1 MKQYDPPFYKVV
13 FFSSA
18 PIGVPFLEQMAKD
31 TRFDI
36 VGVVTAPDRPSG
48 RWLEV
53 KSNVVKETAQQYI
66 EWNLCRYFL
75 LKDSLAQGREEKLQE
90 YGITRSRREDRWVII
105 YGNKDHHERN
115 INLFQSLM
123 VSGPWYFDTRWA
135 YNLIVYKESVFD
147 LQTGEDAAAKEYGR
161 SIGIPEAQL
170 DRSAG
175 SNEKAFDE
183 YIQTPQKINPEKSE
197 EGKQFTEWL
206 KSKDADFFVVIAYGK
221 IMPQAILD
229 IPKLGPINVHP
240 SLLPKFRGA
249 SPIISALLNNETMTG
264 ITIMYMNDKM
274 DEGDEIAKIAFSV
287 DFSWNEADLSK
298 KMEQIW
304 PEFLCNTLWDFGKE
318 HLTRKPQDHTHAT
331 HATKFT
337 KEDGKV
343 DPRNDTL
350 QIIYNKYRA
359 FYRRPKIFFIYNE
372 KRVIIESLVLDQKLF
387 EPNASMVD
395 ENNALHSSIIECI
408 AKPEWKKEMKW
419 SDFVRGYMG

>member
-1 MKQYDPPFYKVV
+1 M
-13 FFSSA
+13 
-18 PIGVPFLEQMAKD
+18 
-31 TRFDI
+31 
-36 VGVVTAPDRPSG
+36 
-48 RWLEV
+48 
-53 KSNVVKETAQQYI
+53 
-66 EWNLCRYFL
+66 
-75 LKDSLAQGREEKLQE
+75 
-90 YGITRSRREDRWVII
+90 
-105 YGNKDHHERN
+105 
-115 INLFQSLM
+115 
-123 VSGPWYFDTRWA
+123 
-135 YNLIVYKESVFD
+135 IVYKESVFD

-298 KMEQIW
+298 KMEQI
-304 PEFLCNTLWDFGKE
+304 
-318 HLTRKPQDHTHAT
+318 
-331 HATKFT
+331 
-337 KEDGKV
+337 
-343 DPRNDTL
+343 
-350 QIIYNKYRA
+350 
-359 FYRRPKIFFIYNE
+359 
-372 KRVIIESLVLDQKLF
+372 
-387 EPNASMVD
+387 
-395 ENNALHSSIIECI
+395 
-408 AKPEWKKEMKW
+408 
-419 SDFVRGYMG
+419 